1 MVHDDIYAYSS
12 VQNEGSSLYLPVAMA
27 NQSISAPLMMA
38 VFLYSCTCLTQADHT
53 RSWLNYPNQKLN
65 VTWQRRRRTALTD
78 NLPYQW
84 AEAKTPLETVGGMSG
99 TEKA

>member
-1 MVHDDIYAYSS
+1 
-12 VQNEGSSLYLPVAMA
+12 MA
-27 NQSISAPLMMA
+27 NQSISADDGRL
-38 VFLYSCTCLTQADHT
+38 SQADHT
-53 RSWLNYPNQKLN
+53 QSWLNYPNQKLN